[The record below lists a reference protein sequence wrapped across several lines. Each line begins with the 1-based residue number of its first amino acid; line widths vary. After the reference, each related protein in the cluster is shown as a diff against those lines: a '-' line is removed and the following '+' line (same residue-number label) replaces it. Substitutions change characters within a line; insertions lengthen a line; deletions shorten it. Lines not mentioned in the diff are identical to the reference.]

1 MGKYLQCSQRHWFLH
16 KNEVI
21 NIPPEIERKKKKK
34 KQIVKRCKKCGIS
47 ITIQYNLK
55 LMDVLDV
62 TLL

>member
-1 MGKYLQCSQRHWFLH
+1 MGKCLQCSQRHWFLH
-16 KNEVI
+16 KNEGI
-21 NIPPEIERKKKKK
+21 NIPPETERKKKK

-55 LMDVLDV
+55 SMDVLDV